1 MCIGCHSGKFMNEK
15 SSHIVRQ
22 AVIKYN
28 VGHPVINDDKLLVWE
43 MFGITCWPSIVVIG
57 PYGFPILTL
66 TGEGHRER
74 LDAFIEAAC
83 EFYAGI
89 LNHAPIPMQLEEEKD
104 QQARLMFKKGSLQLD
119 GSAAK
124 AMKSNLRFPSKIIA
138 IENQPGLPYN
148 DDLLVIAD
156 SANNRLVFINEDT
169 R

>member
-1 MCIGCHSGKFMNEK
+1 MVCIGCHSGKFINEK

-89 LNHAPIPMQLEEEKD
+89 LNHSPIPIQLEEEKD

-124 AMKSNLRFPSKIIA
+124 VKRSLSLGYEIEFKI
-138 IENQPGLPYN
+138 P
-148 DDLLVIAD
+148 
-156 SANNRLVFINEDT
+156 F
-169 R
+169 